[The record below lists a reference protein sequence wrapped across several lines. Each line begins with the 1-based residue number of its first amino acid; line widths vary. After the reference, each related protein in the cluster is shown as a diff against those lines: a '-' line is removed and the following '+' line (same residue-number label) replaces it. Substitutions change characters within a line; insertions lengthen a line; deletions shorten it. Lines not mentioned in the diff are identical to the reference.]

1 MAGMVA
7 LGALLYG
14 LMGCKAGV
22 HRLRFSAE
30 PGQINAIEATMSG
43 KLSMEVAGK
52 TVATNIQSQTTA
64 QLQFDTAPLQTFAV
78 TLHYSNFKVQQQLDS
93 IGPNFSA
100 GQPSDSATQLPES
113 ILQQVR
119 QVAYRLRM
127 NQQGSIVDVEKND
140 SLFAAFAKAANVES
154 DTVGMKVLELLKPL
168 MNEQMAKG
176 FLEQAF
182 FVYPDKP
189 VNVGQSWTNTATI
202 QSIFSMKFVS
212 DYELKAITDS
222 SATLS
227 VESRIKQGNNDVLL
241 TGLARAG
248 APFTQNKLAN
258 SPKGIDVAGLKMTA
272 EFSGKQ
278 TGTVELDL
286 KKSRIKTC
294 QLRQQVSGDIKIG
307 IFMLPMTLDMT
318 TTYTV
323 SDASKT
329 VAQAIHLQ

>member
-1 MAGMVA
+1 M
-7 LGALLYG
+7 
-14 LMGCKAGV
+14 
-22 HRLRFSAE
+22 
-30 PGQINAIEATMSG
+30 
-43 KLSMEVAGK
+43 
-52 TVATNIQSQTTA
+52 
-64 QLQFDTAPLQTFAV
+64 
-78 TLHYSNFKVQQQLDS
+78 
-93 IGPNFSA
+93 
-100 GQPSDSATQLPES
+100 
-113 ILQQVR
+113 
-119 QVAYRLRM
+119 
-127 NQQGSIVDVEKND
+127 
-140 SLFAAFAKAANVES
+140 
-154 DTVGMKVLELLKPL
+154 
-168 MNEQMAKG
+168 
-176 FLEQAF
+176 
-182 FVYPDKP
+182 
-189 VNVGQSWTNTATI
+189 
-202 QSIFSMKFVS
+202 
-212 DYELKAITDS
+212 
-222 SATLS
+222 
-227 VESRIKQGNNDVLL
+227 LL